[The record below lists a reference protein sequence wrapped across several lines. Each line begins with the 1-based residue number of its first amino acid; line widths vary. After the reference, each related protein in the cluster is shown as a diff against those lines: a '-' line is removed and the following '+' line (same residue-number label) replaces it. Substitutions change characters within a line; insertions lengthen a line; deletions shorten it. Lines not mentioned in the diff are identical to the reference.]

1 MTLSR
6 LKRFAPIGVALLL
19 LIVAPLSVLAQ
30 NTPLEIKF
38 YYPTAVGGPLSKIF
52 DGYAEKFNAANP
64 DLHVTATYSG
74 GYDDITAAIQTEI
87 QGNGEGPDVAVL
99 LAADLPTFIDN
110 GYAIPVQT
118 FIDQMGDDGKAY
130 VNDFFPAF
138 MKNSEDESG
147 KIWAIPF
154 QRSTPVLYY
163 NQDLFQQAGLDPS
176 KAPADRQELVDDAK
190 KLTLP
195 NGERWGLEIPS
206 DGFPYWV
213 FQSFAIG
220 NGQNVVGNDFNTVY
234 FNSPE
239 VVSGLNFFASLSAQG
254 VMPKG
259 IIVWGDSET
268 DFTAGKTAMLYHTS
282 GSLANILKNATFKVG
297 VGFLPAGDKGYG
309 APTGGGN
316 LYMFSTSSPEKQAG
330 AWRWIQFLSS
340 PEIQA
345 DWSANTGYIAAR
357 QSAWNDDPLKSLAAQ
372 YPQYTVARDQ
382 LQYADRELATHD
394 SIDVRNTLGKAISR
408 VITGDQDAQSSLD
421 QAQTEAEAILAE
433 YANGATPEPTAE
445 ATAGS

>member
-6 LKRFAPIGVALLL
+6 FKRFLPLGIALVLL
-19 LIVAPLSVLAQ
+19 AIAPLSVLAQ
-30 NTPLEIKF
+30 TNPMEIKF
-38 YYPTAVGGPLSKIF
+38 YYPTAVGGPLSQIF
-52 DGYAEKFNAANP
+52 DGYAAKFNAANP
-64 DLHVTATYSG
+64 DLKVVATYAG

-87 QGNGEGPDVAVL
+87 QGQGEGPDVAVM

-110 GYAIPVQT
+110 GYIVPLQQ
-118 FIDQMGDDGKAY
+118 FIDQMGADGKTY
-130 VNDFFPAF
+130 VSDFFPAF

-147 KIWAIPF
+147 QIWAIPF

-163 NQDLFQQAGLDPS
+163 NKDLFQQVGLDPDH
-176 KAPADRQELVDDAK
+176 APANRQELVDDGK

-220 NGQNVVGNDFNTVY
+220 NGQNVVGDSFDQVDFNT
-234 FNSPE
+234 PE
-239 VVSGLNFFASLSAQG
+239 VVSGLKFFGDLSSQYG
-254 VMPKG
+254 IMPKG
-259 IIVWGDSET
+259 VIIWGDSVT

-282 GSLANILKNATFKVG
+282 GSLANILKNATFNVG

-309 APTGGGN
+309 TPTGGGN
-316 LYMFSTSSPEKQAG
+316 LYMFSTDPAKQAA

-357 QSAWNDDPLKSLAAQ
+357 QSAWDIDPLKSLAEK

-394 SIDVRNTLGKAISR
+394 SIDVRNTLGKAITR
-408 VITGDQDAQSSLD
+408 VITGDQDAQTSLD
-421 QAQTEAEAILAE
+421 QAQQEADAILSQ
-433 YANGATPEPTAE
+433 YSDMATPE

>member
-6 LKRFAPIGVALLL
+6 FKRLLPMGIVMALLA
-19 LIVAPLSVLAQ
+19 VAPLSVLAQ
-30 NTPLEIKF
+30 SAPLEIKF
-38 YYPTAVGGPLSKIF
+38 YYPTAVGGPLSQIF
-52 DGYAEKFNAANP
+52 DGYAAKFNQENP
-64 DLHVTATYSG
+64 DLKVVATYSG

-87 QGNGEGPDVAVL
+87 QGQGEGPDVAVL

-110 GYAIPVQT
+110 GYAIPVQQ
-118 FIDQMGDDGKAY
+118 FIDKMPDGGKAY
-130 VNDFFPAF
+130 VSDFFPAF

-147 KIWAIPF
+147 QIWAIPF

-163 NQDLFQQAGLDPS
+163 NKDLFQQAGLDPS
-176 KAPADRQELVDDAK
+176 KAPATRQELVDDAK

-195 NGERWGLEIPS
+195 NGQRWGIEIPS

-213 FQSFAIG
+213 FQSFAIA
-220 NGQNVVGNDFNTVY
+220 NGQNVVGDSFDKVY

-239 VVSGLNFFASLSAQG
+239 VVSALNFFASLSAQG

-259 IIVWGDSET
+259 IIVWGDSVT

-282 GSLANILKNATFKVG
+282 GSLTNILKNATFNVG
-297 VGFLPAGDKGYG
+297 VGFLPQGDKGYG
-309 APTGGGN
+309 TPTGGGN
-316 LYMFSTSSPEKQAG
+316 LYMFSTSTPEKQAG

-357 QSAWNDDPLKSLAAQ
+357 QSAWDMDPLKSLAQ
-372 YPQYTVARDQ
+372 KYPQYLVARDQ
-382 LQYADRELATHD
+382 LQYADRELATHQ

-408 VITGDQDAQSSLD
+408 VITGQQDAQSSLD
-421 QAQTEAEAILAE
+421 QAQQEADAILSQYSSE
-433 YANGATPEPTAE
+433 ATPE